1 MKKLFDVFVLLLA
14 VNFLAVAGFAVW
26 LVKSHRVDRTK
37 AMAIKEMV
45 FPSTA
50 PATQPVADATTQPTA
65 ALDELVARQSGRT
78 AAEQVEFIQ
87 RTFDAQRAQL
97 DRREREVK
105 DLERQVELAKQKM
118 ARDRVAFDTEK
129 LALKKREDEATKLA
143 NDKGFQDALD
153 RYVSMPP
160 KQVKQIFMTLEEKT
174 AVSFLQAMEPSR
186 AAKILKDFKT
196 PDEVDRAQKFLERMR
211 QAADN
216 AKPAAQAS
224 AKE

>member
-14 VNFLAVAGFAVW
+14 INFLAIAGIAVW
-26 LVKSHRVDRTK
+26 IVKTRHVDHDK
-37 AMAIKEMV
+37 AMAIREII

-50 PATQPVADATTQPTA
+50 PATQPVSDATTKPTQ
-65 ALDELVARQSGRT
+65 ALDELVARQSGRS

-87 RTFDAQRAQL
+87 HTFDAQRAQL

-118 ARDRVAFDTEK
+118 SRDRLAFEAEK
-129 LALKKREDEATKLA
+129 LELKKREDQATRLA
-143 NDKGFQDALD
+143 TDKGFQDALD
-153 RYVSMPP
+153 RYISMPP

-186 AAKILKDFKT
+186 AAKILKEFKS
-196 PDEVDRAQKFLERMR
+196 PEEVDRAQKFLERMR
-211 QAADN
+211 QASE
-216 AKPAAQAS
+216 KSSPSVQAS

>member
-26 LVKSHRVDRTK
+26 LVKSHRVDRDK
-37 AMAIKEMV
+37 ALAIREMV

-50 PATQPVADATTQPTA
+50 PATQPAADATTQPTA
-65 ALDELVARQSGRT
+65 ALDELVARASGRT

-118 ARDRVAFDTEK
+118 ARDRLAFETEK

-186 AAKILKDFKT
+186 AAKILKEFKT